1 MIFHIRALC
10 PLRNRRF
17 TIAVQTDPSGFT
29 FSDQRDGIVMSRI
42 SKIAAGALSL
52 SLILSAAARAEELV
66 IKSDETQ
73 LVKVPGAIGTIV
85 IGNPSIADATLE
97 NGNLFV
103 QGKAF
108 GSTNMIVLD
117 VTGNQIANYSVT
129 VQLGGNN
136 NVALFSAGQR
146 YSYVCAP
153 LCEAA
158 MQPGDPN
165 KYVTDLVG
173 LNEAKGNLAK
183 GISNQDSNGGPSNGG
198 GGGSP
203 Q

>member
-1 MIFHIRALC
+1 MIFHTRAIH

-17 TIAVQTDPSGFT
+17 TIAVQTAPPDLSL
-29 FSDQRDGIVMSRI
+29 SDQRDGIVMSRI
-42 SKIAAGALSL
+42 SKIAAGALCL
-52 SLILSAAARAEELV
+52 SLVLSAAARAEELV
-66 IKSDETQ
+66 VKADETQ
-73 LVKVPGAIGTIV
+73 LIKVPGNIGTIV
-85 IGNPSIADATLE
+85 VGNPSIADATLE

-103 QGKAF
+103 QGKSF
-108 GSTNMIVLD
+108 GSTNLIVLD
-117 VTGNQIANYSVT
+117 GAGNQIANYSVT
-129 VQLGGNN
+129 VQIGGNN

-165 KYVTDLVG
+165 KYVNDLVG

-198 GGGSP
+198 GGSP
-203 Q
+203 R